1 MTPKP
6 TPTIQPRINS
16 AEATVIALT
25 NKARAGV
32 CSPLTSDNY
41 LNTYAEGW
49 SAQQAG
55 QGAMQ
60 HSQLT
65 FSDGARAENVAA
77 GSSDPNLTFQGWM
90 DSPGHRANIMNC
102 TYTRMGVGMVNGYWT
117 QVFSD

>member
-1 MTPKP
+1 M
-6 TPTIQPRINS
+6 
-16 AEATVIALT
+16 T

-60 HSQLT
+60 HSQLS
-65 FSDGARAENVAA
+65 FSNGARAENVAA
-77 GSSDPNLTFQGWM
+77 GSTDPNLTFQGWM
-90 DSPGHRANIMNC
+90 NSPGHRANIMNC
-102 TYTRMGVGMVNGYWT
+102 TYTRMGVGMVDGYWT
-117 QVFSD
+117 QVFSN